1 MRQIR
6 CKSWLL
12 AAVIIICMGAVG
24 SAAELDLTA
33 KAALLMDADSGQIF
47 YELNIDEPL
56 PVASI
61 SKLMTLVL
69 VLEALNDGKVALADL
84 VTTSEYAA
92 SMGGSQVWLEP
103 GEQLTLEE
111 MLYAIAVG
119 SANDAAVAAAEYL
132 AGSESAFASLMN
144 QRARELGLIHSEY
157 SNASGLPPTLLGLG
171 GRQIMSARDVAE
183 LARHA
188 LTVPRLLEFV
198 STYEYTMRSNSTKKP
213 VLWNNNKLLRRYQG
227 VDGLKTGFTT
237 EAGYCI
243 AATAKRN
250 ELRLIA
256 VVLGSSSE
264 ASRESDITK
273 LLDYGFREY
282 TTHLVIPK
290 QTAVGEIMIPKG
302 IPEKVNVVVSRDF
315 YVTVKRGEQAQ
326 ITTEVSIDDSLPVP
340 LTTDISVGK
349 ITAYLKDQPVAE
361 MELKPEVAIER
372 ASIPD
377 LLIRI
382 YQKMLL
388 LLTEGS

>member
-171 GRQIMSARDVAE
+171 GRQVMSARDVAE
-183 LARHA
+183 LVRHA

-198 STYEYTMRSNSTKKP
+198 STYGYTMRSNSTKKP

-243 AATAKRN
+243 AATAKRD

-388 LLTEGS
+388 RLTEGS

>member
-1 MRQIR
+1 
-6 CKSWLL
+6 
-12 AAVIIICMGAVG
+12 
-24 SAAELDLTA
+24 
-33 KAALLMDADSGQIF
+33 
-47 YELNIDEPL
+47 
-56 PVASI
+56 
-61 SKLMTLVL
+61 
-69 VLEALNDGKVALADL
+69 
-84 VTTSEYAA
+84 
-92 SMGGSQVWLEP
+92 MGGSQVWLEP

-171 GRQIMSARDVAE
+171 GRQVMSARDVAE

-243 AATAKRN
+243 AATAKRD

>member
-157 SNASGLPPTLLGLG
+157 SNSSGLPPTLLGLG
-171 GRQIMSARDVAE
+171 GRQVMSARDVAE

-243 AATAKRN
+243 AATAKRD

>member
-171 GRQIMSARDVAE
+171 GRQVMSARDVAE

-198 STYEYTMRSNSTKKP
+198 STYGYTMRSNSTKKP

-243 AATAKRN
+243 AATAKRD

-388 LLTEGS
+388 RLTEGS

>member
-171 GRQIMSARDVAE
+171 GRQVMSARDVAE

>member
-144 QRARELGLIHSEY
+144 QRARELGIIHSEY
-157 SNASGLPPTLLGLG
+157 SNSSGLPPTLLGLG
-171 GRQIMSARDVAE
+171 GRQVMSARDVAE

-243 AATAKRN
+243 ATTAKRD

-388 LLTEGS
+388 RLTEGS

>member
-92 SMGGSQVWLEP
+92 LMGGSQVWLEP

-144 QRARELGLIHSEY
+144 QRARELGIIHSEY
-157 SNASGLPPTLLGLG
+157 SNSSGLPPTLLGLG
-171 GRQIMSARDVAE
+171 GRQVMSARDVAE

-243 AATAKRN
+243 AATAKRD

>member
-171 GRQIMSARDVAE
+171 GRQVMSARDVAE

-198 STYEYTMRSNSTKKP
+198 STYGYTMRSNSTK
-213 VLWNNNKLLRRYQG
+213 NRSYGIIINY
-227 VDGLKTGFTT
+227 F
-237 EAGYCI
+237 
-243 AATAKRN
+243 AAT
-250 ELRLIA
+250 
-256 VVLGSSSE
+256 
-264 ASRESDITK
+264 
-273 LLDYGFREY
+273 
-282 TTHLVIPK
+282 
-290 QTAVGEIMIPKG
+290 KG
-302 IPEKVNVVVSRDF
+302 LMV
-315 YVTVKRGEQAQ
+315 
-326 ITTEVSIDDSLPVP
+326 
-340 LTTDISVGK
+340 
-349 ITAYLKDQPVAE
+349 
-361 MELKPEVAIER
+361 
-372 ASIPD
+372 
-377 LLIRI
+377 
-382 YQKMLL
+382 
-388 LLTEGS
+388 

>member
-157 SNASGLPPTLLGLG
+157 SNSSGLPPTLLGLG
-171 GRQIMSARDVAE
+171 GRQVMSARDVAE

-198 STYEYTMRSNSTKKP
+198 STYGYTMRSNSTKKP

-243 AATAKRN
+243 AATAKRD

>member
-171 GRQIMSARDVAE
+171 GRQVMSARDVAE

-198 STYEYTMRSNSTKKP
+198 STYGYTMRSNSTKKP

-243 AATAKRN
+243 AATAKRD

>member
-103 GEQLTLEE
+103 GDQLTLEE

-171 GRQIMSARDVAE
+171 GRQVRSARDVAE

-243 AATAKRN
+243 AATAKRD

-264 ASRESDITK
+264 ASRESDITI
-273 LLDYGFREY
+273 LVDYGFREY

>member
-243 AATAKRN
+243 AATAKRD

>member
-171 GRQIMSARDVAE
+171 GRQVMSARDVAE

-243 AATAKRN
+243 AATAKRD

-388 LLTEGS
+388 RLTEGS